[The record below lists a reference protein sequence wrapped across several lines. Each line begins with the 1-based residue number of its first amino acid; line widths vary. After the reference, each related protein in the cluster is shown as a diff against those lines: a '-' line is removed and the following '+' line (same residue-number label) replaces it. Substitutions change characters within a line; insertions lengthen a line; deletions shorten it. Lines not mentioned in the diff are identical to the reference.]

1 MNAELQALKN
11 DVKRFIGRKFDDTY
25 VQKLKNSD
33 DYRFKIVKGD
43 EGQTEVEVRYDGLI
57 VRKSPEEIC
66 SEILKNMKESASEYL
81 GTPVTEA
88 VISVPAYFSNAQRK
102 ATKAAAELSGLTVLK
117 LITEPVAAAIHY
129 AQDRLNTN
137 STLLV
142 FDFGGGTLD
151 VSIIKVDGSMFAV
164 KSIEG
169 DSFFGGR
176 DFDQMLLNSFK
187 SAIQERLSVNVF
199 DGRLLRRIQRM
210 CEDLKKSLSFRAA
223 HSIELYCLGEDAN
236 SLKLTMNRQQFDT
249 LIGDSVERALG
260 IMTKCLKGA
269 GLTKENITDVL
280 LVGGSTRIPKIREK
294 LTSLFGVNKIRTNL
308 NPDQAVALGAGIQAA
323 IFKKEF
329 KKLEKYEITEITP
342 LSLGLR
348 LEDDLMAILIDKN
361 SSIPKR
367 SNPNI
372 CYTVENNQK
381 VASFNIYEGERKN
394 IKYNN
399 LLGSFTIDNL
409 PSGKAGDIKFEVVF
423 HLDEDGILEVSAR
436 ETSTGKHNKLI
447 VTLGE
452 FRLCDHEIRQC
463 IENAEQ
469 NKKDDELFDKY
480 QNKIQVPN
488 ALIFK
493 SLQ

>member
-1 MNAELQALKN
+1 MSN
-11 DVKRFIGRKFDDTY
+11 VKRFIGRKFDDTY

-102 ATKAAAELSGLTVLK
+102 ATKLAAELSGLTVLK

-142 FDFGGGTLD
+142 FDFGG
-151 VSIIKVDGSMFAV
+151 
-164 KSIEG
+164 
-169 DSFFGGR
+169 
-176 DFDQMLLNSFK
+176 
-187 SAIQERLSVNVF
+187 
-199 DGRLLRRIQRM
+199 
-210 CEDLKKSLSFRAA
+210 
-223 HSIELYCLGEDAN
+223 
-236 SLKLTMNRQQFDT
+236 
-249 LIGDSVERALG
+249 VERALG

-308 NPDQAVALGAGIQAA
+308 NPDQAVALGA
-323 IFKKEF
+323 
-329 KKLEKYEITEITP
+329 
-342 LSLGLR
+342 
-348 LEDDLMAILIDKN
+348 
-361 SSIPKR
+361 
-367 SNPNI
+367 
-372 CYTVENNQK
+372 
-381 VASFNIYEGERKN
+381 
-394 IKYNN
+394 
-399 LLGSFTIDNL
+399 
-409 PSGKAGDIKFEVVF
+409 
-423 HLDEDGILEVSAR
+423 DEDGILEVSAR

-469 NKKDDELFDKY
+469 NKKDDELFGSY
-480 QNKIQVPN
+480 VPN